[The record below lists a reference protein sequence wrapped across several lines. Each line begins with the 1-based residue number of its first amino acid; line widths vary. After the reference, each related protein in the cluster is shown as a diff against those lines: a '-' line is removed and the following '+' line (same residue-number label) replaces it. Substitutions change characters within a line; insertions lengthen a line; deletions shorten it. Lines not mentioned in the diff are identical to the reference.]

1 MFVWWVYLL
10 FIDEYDVVC
19 VCDVFGL
26 FFEGSEVFDV
36 GVVDYGVLFVL
47 IFGEICEW
55 SDVFVLVFEE
65 VCWCGDV
72 GV

>member
-36 GVVDYGVLFVL
+36 GVVEVL
-47 IFGEICEW
+47 C
-55 SDVFVLVFEE
+55 
-65 VCWCGDV
+65 VC
-72 GV
+72 